1 MKRMNL
7 DELIKERHSCR
18 SYLPT
23 AVSDAQIKEIVE
35 AARLAPSSK
44 NAQQWKFVCIK
55 SKQESHEI
63 ANILEN
69 YYIKNKNNAQKMIGA
84 SSVFATGKVLESCP
98 AIILVFADS
107 KNITRTKVEDISA
120 LLSIGGAVEHMMLKA
135 TDMGFGCLWICDT
148 YYVHKELADYILK
161 KLKNTK
167 SADFITKS
175 NRLVCAMAVGEMA
188 EPRYEKTRKS
198 LDEILCIINN

>member
-1 MKRMNL
+1 MKL
-7 DELIKERHSCR
+7 DDLIKERHSCR

-23 AVSDAQIKEIVE
+23 AISDAKIKQIVE

-55 SKQESHEI
+55 AKEESHDI

-69 YYIKNKNNAQKMIGA
+69 YYIKNKNNKEKMLGA
-84 SSVFATGKVLESCP
+84 SSVFATGKILESCP
-98 AIILVFADS
+98 AIILVFADTE
-107 KNITRTKVEDISA
+107 NITRTKVEDISA

-135 TDMGFGCLWICDT
+135 TDMGLGCLWICDT
-148 YYVHKELADYILK
+148 YFVHNELADYILK
-161 KLKNTK
+161 KLKGTEKEN
-167 SADFITKS
+167 FISKK
-175 NRLVCAMAVGEMA
+175 NRLVCAMAVGVMA
-188 EPRYEKTRKS
+188 EPKYPKNRKT